1 MGDEL
6 NSVRVLWI
14 VLNAILIVYAIFLF
28 VYGKYFRHK
37 DSLSYVIYKIYNIF
51 FYFVQKSITEDNR
64 GIFSRPDDSLR
75 INENKSNLDIDDKKE
90 HLIET

>member
-1 MGDEL
+1 MSGDEL
-6 NSVRVLWI
+6 NSVKVLWI

-51 FYFVQKSITEDNR
+51 F
-64 GIFSRPDDSLR
+64 
-75 INENKSNLDIDDKKE
+75 
-90 HLIET
+90 

>member
-51 FYFVQKSITEDNR
+51 F
-64 GIFSRPDDSLR
+64 
-75 INENKSNLDIDDKKE
+75 
-90 HLIET
+90 